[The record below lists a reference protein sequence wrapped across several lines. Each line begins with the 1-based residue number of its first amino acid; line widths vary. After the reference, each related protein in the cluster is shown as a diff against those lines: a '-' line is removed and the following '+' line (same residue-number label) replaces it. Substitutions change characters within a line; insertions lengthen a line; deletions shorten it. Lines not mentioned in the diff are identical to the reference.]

1 MYSSYYTTQQHV
13 HRSLTTAICVAP
25 LLQHIPFHPKILF
38 PFLPRSFLV
47 APCRLLLHCWTL
59 YHKLLQAD
67 CQKSK
72 PTHGVWACTVGSYLQ
87 LAPPPPGA
95 SKGELGVGRLAPSGR
110 LCLIFCIQHQAINI
124 SYTRRTKLMLFSGR

>member
-72 PTHGVWACTVGSYLQ
+72 PTHGVWACTVGVL
-87 LAPPPPGA
+87 LAACSSSSSWSQQRRIGCWEACPFRQTLPHLLH
-95 SKGELGVGRLAPSGR
+95 SAPSYKHF
-110 LCLIFCIQHQAINI
+110 IHKEN
-124 SYTRRTKLMLFSGR
+124 